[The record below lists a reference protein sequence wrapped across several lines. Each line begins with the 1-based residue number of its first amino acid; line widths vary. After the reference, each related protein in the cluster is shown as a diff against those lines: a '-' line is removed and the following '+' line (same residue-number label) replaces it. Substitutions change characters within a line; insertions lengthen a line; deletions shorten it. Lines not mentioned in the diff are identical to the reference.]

1 MKKNYL
7 FSALAASLML
17 FASCSQEEII
27 STVGDE
33 PTGGQLVTIS
43 ASLPQEAATRA
54 MATVTN
60 YKARCIMQLVDASG
74 VAISDERYVEEV
86 QGDQVTFE
94 FTAPEQDYQCVFWA
108 DYVQEGAATLDTDY
122 FYNTTA
128 LPAVT
133 LGTLNK
139 NVMFGTEAADAFCGV
154 ITEPTTGLSIEL
166 KRPLAKV
173 NIGSDAPENY
183 TGYDQVAVGKMQIPN
198 NYNIL
203 TKTTDVA
210 TTQEIRLETT
220 AMIDAEAG
228 DWTYFFVFAPV
239 DRTDYTFDIPVTIT
253 DAAGSLDVKKA
264 TVSVVPVDDNVESNI
279 NFTPEGGSGEEP
291 GPEPGND
298 MQINVSFDDEYE
310 DPNALTVGDYIDAT
324 GAKTD
329 ASSAVAVVFALAEG
343 VTDNSNY
350 GEGKTVAAYAIA
362 LENAS
367 NRTTLY
373 ARDGSWDAD
382 LSTLTPTNDVEND
395 FSGYAFTDGL
405 ITSIEAQSGQIL
417 PSYNTW
423 LGEHPTSGNLSSWYI
438 PTYDQLTAALS
449 SVDAKLAAALYALRS
464 NGTYILTSSVVNETT
479 IDGVLY
485 TPSSETEGTA
495 KLQPLETSAN
505 TSQTIVPVVTIFEAA
520 E

>member
-27 STVGDE
+27 STVGDQQE
-33 PTGGQLVTIS
+33 PGSLATIS
-43 ASLPQEAATRA
+43 VNLPEEAATRA
-54 MATVTN
+54 MPTVEGFTR
-60 YKARCIMQLVDASG
+60 RCILQLVDASG

-122 FYNTTA
+122 FYTTTA

-133 LGTLNK
+133 LGKLNK

-154 ITEPTTGLSIEL
+154 ITEPSTGLSIEL
-166 KRPLAKV
+166 KRPLAKI
-173 NIGSDAPENY
+173 NIGSNAPANY
-183 TGYDQVAVGKMQIPN
+183 AGYDQVAVGDMSIPN

-210 TTQEIRLETT
+210 QTQPIRLETT

-291 GPEPGND
+291 EPEPGND

-329 ASSAVAVVFALAEG
+329 ASSAVAVVFALPGEG
-343 VTDNSNY
+343 ITDDSNY
-350 GEGKTVAAYAIA
+350 GEGKAVKAYAVSRTLA
-362 LENAS
+362 TSSRTYAS
-367 NRTTLY
+367 NYYSMNLAETATNSY
-373 ARDGSWDAD
+373 A
-382 LSTLTPTNDVEND
+382 
-395 FSGYAFTDGL
+395 GYAFTQAINTARQEGTDYRQL
-405 ITSIEAQSGQIL
+405 DNFFNSNQAPTLSGDKI
-417 PSYNTW
+417 
-423 LGEHPTSGNLSSWYI
+423 SGWYI
-438 PTYDQLTAALS
+438 PSLAQLQAVAN
-449 SVDAKLAAALYALRS
+449 VDDETLTTTLQAGHTGDYSLA
-464 NGTYILTSSVVNETT
+464 TSSVV
-479 IDGVLY
+479 I
-485 TPSSETEGTA
+485 SSETEHR
-495 KLQPLETSAN
+495 LQGVVVTQATGELGNDNTIQET
-505 TSQTIVPVVTIFEAA
+505 TSFHILPVVTIFE
-520 E
+520 